1 MAYLEERMSSG
12 CRAVE
17 AEQVGIFWADTQ
29 GISAL
34 GEVAWGEL
42 YDCLPLEDS
51 GALFI
56 ESLLV
61 SVFMPIDFQC
71 WPYNRN
77 LAREDMFSKN
87 RGEAEE
93 KKEGVDEVIP
103 SKVKVVADPYRKNV
117 CIY

>member
-1 MAYLEERMSSG
+1 
-12 CRAVE
+12 
-17 AEQVGIFWADTQ
+17 
-29 GISAL
+29 
-34 GEVAWGEL
+34 
-42 YDCLPLEDS
+42 
-51 GALFI
+51 
-56 ESLLV
+56 
-61 SVFMPIDFQC
+61 MPIDFQC